1 MHIFN
6 RSLNYAVLPL
16 RIDSSVIGSAKAMNQ
31 APLTTISIMKKIIL
45 QSLFFFAASLFFQ
58 NLSAQ
63 PIHLKVDQVPA
74 KVKIGFDKKYPQGSD
89 VIWQKEENGLFSAQ
103 FWDADN
109 DIYVNA
115 YMEEDGTW
123 SKSTM
128 EVTTQSFTEAIRQYM
143 KTNYLDD
150 PIANVF
156 ATQENDGRVTFKVQL
171 EKENKLI
178 TLFFDK
184 SANVLNKTEEIINFE
199 ITEE

>member
-1 MHIFN
+1 
-6 RSLNYAVLPL
+6 
-16 RIDSSVIGSAKAMNQ
+16 MNQ